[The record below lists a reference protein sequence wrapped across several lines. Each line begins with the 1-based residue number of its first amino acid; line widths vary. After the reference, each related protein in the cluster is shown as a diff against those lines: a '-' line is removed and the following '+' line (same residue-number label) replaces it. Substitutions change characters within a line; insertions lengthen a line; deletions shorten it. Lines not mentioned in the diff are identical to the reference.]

1 MSNEGNN
8 KAEIESNPIG
18 NELQF
23 ELSIPEKIEIKM
35 VDASSLNDYELWVF
49 IASLLC
55 NFLVGFIVAYI
66 SNTIPERE
74 FLYITISVIFGLL
87 FAFSI
92 FEVYQNARK
101 CLLKRKLSKW
111 EHPKEIRFDLEF
123 ST

>member
-1 MSNEGNN
+1 
-8 KAEIESNPIG
+8 
-18 NELQF
+18 
-23 ELSIPEKIEIKM
+23 M

-74 FLYITISVIFGLL
+74 FLYITISVILACYLL
-87 FAFSI
+87 FLFLRYI
-92 FEVYQNARK
+92 KNARK

>member
-55 NFLVGFIVAYI
+55 NFLVGFIVACI

-74 FLYITISVIFGLL
+74 FLYITISVIFGSL

-92 FEVYQNARK
+92 FEVYQ
-101 CLLKRKLSKW
+101 KRKKMSIEKKVIKMGASK
-111 EHPKEIRFDLEF
+111 RN
-123 ST
+123 TV

>member
-92 FEVYQNARK
+92 FEVYQ
-101 CLLKRKLSKW
+101 KRKKMSIEK
-111 EHPKEIRFDLEF
+111 KVIKMGAFKRN
-123 ST
+123 TV